1 MIFDYQDFAA
11 NRNFHPKFYHTF
23 YSIDRTVYRNMELK
37 HDKDGKRVSTVL
49 DNIMYRTS
57 KEYFSKIYAAQTEA
71 IGYSENVFPAYKFI
85 LPDALMDDWLSVM
98 DPHKKYCRDHSL
110 HQPLT
115 AYIVAKSLGYGNVK
129 KALNLD
135 GKDLLTICS
144 EWLLT
149 SNKTQY
155 LRDYFVSLYPQA
167 GSFPKTILEKMARD
181 VFYEAAVV
189 AALFHDMGY
198 PWQYLNRL
206 TDSIDAADF
215 RIPADSATNAE
226 NVLGMI
232 SNRLLIYPFYGY
244 STVSQ
249 NRPISTWQ
257 AQVLKLFDKSMRNTH
272 GFPGAVG
279 FTYLQDVIRKFPVDY
294 DLNDALFRFALDWAA
309 LAVMMHDMPKIYKGK
324 GAKPEYPFLRVSF
337 EKDPL
342 SSLIAM
348 ADILEEFHR
357 PAANFNSVTKN
368 GIGVEFDF
376 PCKST
381 EVTCRQGVMNI
392 HYRYK
397 SGKDVARNVKYRVE
411 EVNDYFNRA
420 DGFVDV
426 SPLGITS
433 VVCTVTV

>member
-1 MIFDYQDFAA
+1 MIFDYNDFAVS
-11 NRNFHPKFYHTF
+11 RNFFPKFYHTF
-23 YSIDRTVYRNMELK
+23 YSIDRKVYRDMELK
-37 HDKDGKRVSTVL
+37 YDKNGKRVSTVL

-57 KEYFSKIYAAQTEA
+57 KEYFSKIFAAQTEA
-71 IGYSENVFPAYKFI
+71 ICYSEYVFPAYKFI

-115 AYIVAKSLGYGNVK
+115 AYIVAKALGFGHK
-129 KALNLD
+129 KQALD
-135 GKDLLTICS
+135 IGGKDLLTICS
-144 EWLLT
+144 EWLLSS
-149 SNKTQY
+149 SNTQY
-155 LRDYFVSLYPQA
+155 LRDYFVSLYPQV
-167 GSFPKTILEKMARD
+167 GSFSKVIKEKMAKD
-181 VFYEAAVV
+181 VFYEAAVI

-215 RIPADSATNAE
+215 RIPANPIANAE
-226 NVLGMI
+226 NVFDMI

-244 STVSQ
+244 STVSK

-257 AQVLKLFDKSMRNTH
+257 AQMLRLFDESMRNTH

-279 FTYLQDVIRKFPVDY
+279 FTYLQDVIRKFPGDY
-294 DLNDALFRFALDWAA
+294 DLNDALFRFVLDWAA
-309 LAVMMHDMPKIYKGK
+309 LAIMMHDMPKIYKGH
-324 GAKPEYPFLRVSF
+324 GAKPEHPFLRVSF

-357 PAANFNSVTKN
+357 PAANFNSVTEKS
-368 GIGVEFDF
+368 IGVGFDF
-376 PCKST
+376 PCKSA
-381 EVTCRQGVMNI
+381 EVTCKQGIMNI

-397 SGKDVARNVKYRVE
+397 SDMDVARNVKFRVE
-411 EVNDYFNRA
+411 EVNNYFNQT

-426 SPLGITS
+426 SPLGIKS
-433 VVCTVTV
+433 VVCIVTT